1 MANCSRAEH
10 NEPALNDTAS
20 ALSDR
25 ETLRYCKNYLQHD
38 GAKFLN
44 RLKGIA
50 MRRIMLMLMLAVS
63 THSGASTW
71 VKVNEDERSITYANS
86 EALHETGNEVKLWWM
101 SDFKA
106 AQTSSGDVFL
116 SSRRQYEFNCKE
128 GQYRPLFFARHA
140 EKMAEGNPVYSSSAT
155 GEWKT
160 VPSGTIG
167 EILLKFAC
175 GTA

>member
-1 MANCSRAEH
+1 M
-10 NEPALNDTAS
+10 
-20 ALSDR
+20 
-25 ETLRYCKNYLQHD
+25 
-38 GAKFLN
+38 
-44 RLKGIA
+44 
-50 MRRIMLMLMLAVS
+50 MMLAVAGNS
-63 THSGASTW
+63 AASVW
-71 VKVNEDERSITYANS
+71 VKVNEDERSVTYANS

-106 AQTSSGDVFL
+106 PQTNSGDVYL

-128 GQYRPLFFARHA
+128 GQYRPLFFARHP

-160 VPSGTIG
+160 VPHNTIG
-167 EILLKFAC
+167 KILLKFAC